1 MRGVLLLLL
10 LAGLSFS
17 TVVGGAQVFK
27 KDFFDPSILKIDESK
42 YLGSFVADVEVFLE
56 DGTRTRV
63 YDLIGDKPAILLLSY
78 YTCEGS
84 CPLRIDSLNRL
95 IKSSSLKDRDFR
107 VLVLSFDRE
116 DTLDDLRKFVSAH
129 GPFTDHWVFGLL
141 RGEDID
147 TLTRSVGFKFFYS
160 ERDKTF
166 VHPNAYIFISPEGR
180 ITRYLFGVNPEEK
193 DVRIALTEASSGKV
207 SLNSLVD
214 LALLVCYTYD
224 PSRSTFVISPTVI
237 FGGIGFALFGGVALF
252 ALISGRLVK
261 REV

>member
-1 MRGVLLLLL
+1 MRGILLLLL

-42 YLGSFVADVEVFLE
+42 YLGSFVADVEVLLE

-116 DTLDDLRKFVSAH
+116 DTLDV
-129 GPFTDHWVFGLL
+129 T
-141 RGEDID
+141 
-147 TLTRSVGFKFFYS
+147 
-160 ERDKTF
+160 
-166 VHPNAYIFISPEGR
+166 
-180 ITRYLFGVNPEEK
+180 
-193 DVRIALTEASSGKV
+193 
-207 SLNSLVD
+207 
-214 LALLVCYTYD
+214 
-224 PSRSTFVISPTVI
+224 
-237 FGGIGFALFGGVALF
+237 
-252 ALISGRLVK
+252 
-261 REV
+261 